1 VLQPAKASWTVSK
14 GATLITKICLKRPCC
29 LYFGQGSFKIESK
42 ELIHYVKEAEKEA
55 FKTVE

>member
-1 VLQPAKASWTVSK
+1 MRLPCPLTTQ
-14 GATLITKICLKRPCC
+14 GGRFTKICLKRPCC